1 MSNLILNLRKKPDSQ
16 KRTIVFFGTI
26 FIMAI
31 IIGIWFFLGTFFS
44 KNQGNTNFQNTGFL
58 KSFIEQIS
66 TSIEDFK
73 NIFSD
78 GIEKVEDN

>member
-1 MSNLILNLRKKPDSQ
+1 MFNLISNLRNKSDSQ

-26 FIMAI
+26 FVMILI
-31 IIGIWFFLGTFFS
+31 IAVWVFLNTFFS
-44 KNQGNTNFQNTGFL
+44 KNQEKTNSQNTNFIS
-58 KSFIEQIS
+58 SFVEQIS
-66 TSIEDFK
+66 TSIKDFK